1 MYFKNQPSSGQK
13 NKERKS
19 TLRNDAY
26 PRDPAS
32 RRETVGRVARE
43 SVVSIGT
50 ETNDFEADTGNGS
63 LEKERRVADRDEAM
77 VRARVYTPV

>member
-1 MYFKNQPSSGQK
+1 MGKKTKKESQPCETMRIRAIPRPVARLSS
-13 NKERKS
+13 
-19 TLRNDAY
+19 
-26 PRDPAS
+26 
-32 RRETVGRVARE
+32 RVARE